1 MTTME
6 IEAKKALLIR
16 EILADINS
24 EDAIR
29 KLQEFLH
36 KLKGETT
43 YAMPSSL
50 LKEFMSKAEKE
61 DAEGLCITSEELDK
75 EIESW

>member
-6 IEAKKALLIR
+6 IEARKALLIR

-24 EDAIR
+24 EDAIH
-29 KLQEFLH
+29 KLQEFVH
-36 KLKGETT
+36 RLKGETT
-43 YAMPSSL
+43 YTMPSSL

-61 DAEGLCITSEELDK
+61 DSEGLCITSDELDK
-75 EIESW
+75 EMQSW

>member
-24 EDAIR
+24 EDALR

-43 YAMPSSL
+43 YNMPSSL